1 MAAAWCNSFYVQVF
15 LLVLVLEPIIIR
27 DGSIQVLE
35 MISYWRIARG
45 QFVHPSCLFMSCWL
59 RHRQQEKQQ
68 QHWGK
73 DQSLCSHAMEDGNM
87 ESGEAAPNRALDTS
101 ED

>member
-1 MAAAWCNSFYVQVF
+1 MAAAWCNSFYLQVF

-35 MISYWRIARG
+35 MISYWGIARG

-68 QHWGK
+68 QHWGQDESLWQPRHGGWQHGK
-73 DQSLCSHAMEDGNM
+73 WRGGPQQSLGH
-87 ESGEAAPNRALDTS
+87 
-101 ED
+101 